1 MRQGIAAFCLGGL
14 LLAGMPAAS
23 AQTAEEWSQQVT
35 AAETVEKYDE
45 ALALCGQGL
54 AENPKAA
61 GLLAQRAWVYM
72 ELDRPEEA
80 AKDLTAALA
89 ADEQCAAAW
98 ANEGVRLSC
107 LGQMK
112 PAAEHLARA
121 RELAPQDAGI
131 LMQQAY
137 YISFG
142 SGDFTRALAE
152 ADEAI
157 RLAAGMPE
165 ELRMLYERLEIEA
178 YGSRYTDRYQERILR
193 EAEAVL
199 AGGKLSP
206 AKQRQVHSWRWRQY
220 MLKGQYLAALQDARQ
235 MKDLS
240 AGAKEKAESLS
251 AMGASLDQ
259 LGGREREVLK
269 VYREAWALYPDAGVV
284 EIPRRYRVKM
294 GGAEQ

>member
-1 MRQGIAAFCLGGL
+1 MLCDRCSIREGGDKMRRRSFFLRQGIAAFCLGGL
-14 LLAGMPAAS
+14 LLAGMPAAA
-23 AQTAEEWSQQVT
+23 AQTEEEWSQQVT

-89 ADEQCAAAW
+89 ADAQCAAAW

-131 LMQQAY
+131 LMRQAY

-165 ELRMLYERLEIEA
+165 ELRML
-178 YGSRYTDRYQERILR
+178 
-193 EAEAVL
+193 
-199 AGGKLSP
+199 
-206 AKQRQVHSWRWRQY
+206 
-220 MLKGQYLAALQDARQ
+220 
-235 MKDLS
+235 
-240 AGAKEKAESLS
+240 
-251 AMGASLDQ
+251 
-259 LGGREREVLK
+259 
-269 VYREAWALYPDAGVV
+269 
-284 EIPRRYRVKM
+284 
-294 GGAEQ
+294 